1 MVRLLKRSTS
11 RLTKGVSLLH
21 RLIAKQ
27 SPVLLMLQ
35 SPSGQPWPPR
45 GWRGQC
51 GAKAVRRLALRSAM
65 QLEASPSRRY
75 RCVHL

>member
-35 SPSGQPWPPR
+35 SPSGQPWPLGAGGDSAGPR
-45 GWRGQC
+45 RSDGWR
-51 GAKAVRRLALRSAM
+51 
-65 QLEASPSRRY
+65 
-75 RCVHL
+75 